1 MMKNL
6 FRIEMNLTL
15 HLPSESQ
22 TGLGSAHDPVWHE
35 QVASSPDPKGSFE
48 QTGVVAGQG
57 PLRLPQTHLPST
69 QRFVPNGVPQSIFA
83 QGSKVK

>member
-1 MMKNL
+1 MAKNM
-6 FRIEMNLTL
+6 FRTKMNLTL

-22 TGLGSAHDPVWHE
+22 TGFGSVHDPVWHE
-35 QVASSPDPKGSFE
+35 QVASSPDPK
-48 QTGVVAGQG
+48 QTGVVAGQA

>member
-35 QVASSPDPKGSFE
+35 QVASSPDPKQS
-48 QTGVVAGQG
+48 GVVAGQG